1 MKVKYKIIDN
11 FLEKKDFLNIKNT
24 MLSKTFTW
32 YYSNCVSHTDDLDNF
47 YFIHYF
53 YNNYNVNSDKINL
66 ISCIIDKLKP
76 RAIIRIKGNLY
87 IKTKKILEHKKHVD
101 FPFKHK
107 SFIFYVN
114 NNNGYTRLKDG
125 TKIESVENRGLFF
138 EADLEH
144 NSTTCTDEKVRINI
158 NFNYF

>member
-87 IKTKKILEHKKHVD
+87 IKTKK
-101 FPFKHK
+101 
-107 SFIFYVN
+107 Y
-114 NNNGYTRLKDG
+114 
-125 TKIESVENRGLFF
+125 
-138 EADLEH
+138 
-144 NSTTCTDEKVRINI
+144 
-158 NFNYF
+158 